1 MGLLDKVR
9 DFFYD
14 DEEYE
19 EEIVHKEKKDKK
31 ERKIKFEK
39 PEKKEKID
47 IEPKRQ
53 KNETQTISD
62 RELFKAERTFN
73 FPFNMDDDFDEEEKQ
88 KPKED
93 NLEAKEK
100 VETKK
105 YTTRITSYN
114 DVINQR
120 EKAETPKIEKEEKK
134 FKPTPV
140 ISPIYGILD
149 KNYKKEDL
157 LIDSSLELSKTKK
170 INYESVRKRAYPKM
184 YDTKEENE
192 TSVEDEKGIFYNLDD
207 EDKESKNEDDEV
219 KIIYN
224 DVEFED
230 NEEAENDNKNITIG
244 ERIEKYEKK
253 LEKEKEADSEE
264 KEENEDDAILSETK
278 EQDLFN
284 LIDNMYNSEEEDE
297 EEE

>member
-14 DEEYE
+14 EEEYE
-19 EEIVHKEKKDKK
+19 EEVVHKEKKDKK
-31 ERKIKFEK
+31 ERKIIFEK
-39 PEKKEKID
+39 TDKKDKKD

-73 FPFNMDDDFDEEEKQ
+73 FPFNMDDDFNEEVKPEENKKEEPEK
-88 KPKED
+88 K
-93 NLEAKEK
+93 
-100 VETKK
+100 ETKK
-105 YTTRITSYN
+105 YTTKITSYN
-114 DVINQR
+114 DVFNQR
-120 EKAETPKIEKEEKK
+120 EKVEKTVKEEPEIKK
-134 FKPTPV
+134 FRPTPV

-157 LIDSSLELSKTKK
+157 LIDSSLELAKTKK

-184 YDTKEENE
+184 YENE
-192 TSVEDEKGIFYNLDD
+192 EETQIKDDKGIFYNLD
-207 EDKESKNEDDEV
+207 EEAKENDEV

-230 NEEAENDNKNITIG
+230 NEEIENDDKNVTIG

-253 LEKEKEADSEE
+253 LEKKKDVDSE
-264 KEENEDDAILSETK
+264 KKVENEDEAILSETK